1 MEYKNEE
8 YPFYEYFYFSDYLN
22 EKYITEKLTH
32 MDENKYP
39 VLRKYL
45 GHKNNKD
52 VKNNYSL
59 DKLNLFN
66 SVLNLINEKYYNKI

>member
-22 EKYITEKLTH
+22 EKYITEKLNH

-52 VKNNYSL
+52 VKNNSFCITISIKNSIIYCF
-59 DKLNLFN
+59 KLIPF
-66 SVLNLINEKYYNKI
+66 K